1 MSEEELTAGA
11 YPTEWTVA
19 QVLSHL
25 GSGAVI
31 TQRRLEDAL
40 AGQDTPDDFAPGV
53 WDTWNAK
60 GPVAQRDDA
69 LAADAALLA
78 RIEAVPPDERNT
90 FASAMGPMTLG
101 FAQFVGMRLNEH
113 AFHTWDIEVV
123 ADPAATIP
131 APVAALVDNL
141 QRVARFTGKPTG
153 DTTTIT
159 VATTDPER
167 GFTVELTPGGVA
179 LTPGA
184 AAASPDVELP
194 AEASP
199 GSSTA
204 DWTPSTLR
212 AASTGRR
219 WTSSGGCS
227 PARRSRGDSRAT
239 LTVVLPS
246 SVRRQIGL
254 TRRSDGDRGCSPD
267 ALLVSI
273 AVRMPKRART
283 LGQPALTCDLTEG

>member
-1 MSEEELTAGA
+1 MAGMTEPTPAVAALRSSVERLGDLAPPMSQEELTTGA
-11 YPTEWTVA
+11 YPTEWSVA

-31 TQRRLEDAL
+31 TQRRLDDAL
-40 AGQDTPDDFAPGV
+40 AGLDTPDDFAPGV
-53 WDTWNAK
+53 WDSWNGK
-60 GPVAQRDDA
+60 DPVAQRDDA

-78 RIEAVPPDERNT
+78 RIEAIPPNQRNE
-90 FASAMGPMTLG
+90 FSSVMGPMTLG

-131 APVAALVDNL
+131 VPVAALVVDNL
-141 QRVARFTGKPTG
+141 ELVARFTGKPTG

-184 AAASPDVELP
+184 EAASADVELP
-194 AEASP
+194 AEAFARLVYGRLDAEHTPP
-199 GSSTA
+199 GEH
-204 DWTPSTLR
+204 
-212 AASTGRR
+212 G
-219 WTSSGGCS
+219 
-227 PARRSRGDSRAT
+227 
-239 LTVVLPS
+239 
-246 SVRRQIGL
+246 
-254 TRRSDGDRGCSPD
+254 
-267 ALLVSI
+267 
-273 AVRMPKRART
+273 
-283 LGQPALTCDLTEG
+283 PALDILRRLFPGP

>member
-1 MSEEELTAGA
+1 MTEATPDTSPSGAHEASRAHVDALRSSAERLRELAAPMSEEELTAGA

-31 TQRRLEDAL
+31 MQRRLEDAL
-40 AGQDTPDDFAPGV
+40 AGHDTPDDFALGV

-69 LAADAALLA
+69 VVADAALLA
-78 RIEAVPPDERNT
+78 RIEAVPPGERNT

-131 APVAALVDNL
+131 VPAAALVVDNL
-141 QRVARFTGKPTG
+141 ELVARFTGRPTG

-159 VATTDPER
+159 VATTGPER
-167 GFTVELTPGGVA
+167 GFTVKLMPGGVA

-194 AEASP
+194 AEAFARLVY
-199 GSSTA
+199 GRLDA
-204 DWTPSTLR
+204 EHTP
-212 AASTGRR
+212 A
-219 WTSSGGCS
+219 
-227 PARRSRGDSRAT
+227 
-239 LTVVLPS
+239 
-246 SVRRQIGL
+246 
-254 TRRSDGDRGCSPD
+254 
-267 ALLVSI
+267 
-273 AVRMPKRART
+273 
-283 LGQPALTCDLTEG
+283 GQHGPALDILRRLFCGP

>member
-1 MSEEELTAGA
+1 MTQPTHAPAPSRHLDALRSSVERLRNLAAPMSEEELTAGA

-31 TQRRLEDAL
+31 MQRRLEDAL

-78 RIEAVPPDERNT
+78 RIEAVPPDERNE
-90 FASAMGPMTLG
+90 FSSAMGPMTLG
-101 FAQFVGMRLNEH
+101 FSQFVGMRLNEH

-131 APVAALVDNL
+131 VPVAALVVDNL
-141 QRVARFTGKPTG
+141 ELVARFTGKPTG
-153 DTTTIT
+153 DSSTVT
-159 VATTDPER
+159 VATTDPQR
-167 GFTVELTPGGVA
+167 GFTVALTPDAVA

-184 AAASPDVELP
+184 AAASPNVELP
-194 AEASP
+194 AEAFARLVY
-199 GSSTA
+199 GRLDA
-204 DWTPSTLR
+204 EHTP
-212 AASTGRR
+212 AGEH
-219 WTSSGGCS
+219 G
-227 PARRSRGDSRAT
+227 
-239 LTVVLPS
+239 
-246 SVRRQIGL
+246 
-254 TRRSDGDRGCSPD
+254 
-267 ALLVSI
+267 
-273 AVRMPKRART
+273 
-283 LGQPALTCDLTEG
+283 PALDLLRRLFPGP

>member
-1 MSEEELTAGA
+1 MTDAAPATSLSGAAEPSQAHVHALRSSVERLHGLAEAMSEEELTTGA

-40 AGQDTPDDFAPGV
+40 AGQDTPDDFAPSI
-53 WDTWNAK
+53 WDSWNGK
-60 GPVAQRDDA
+60 DPVAQRDDA

-78 RIEAVPPDERNT
+78 RIEAVPPDQRNK
-90 FASAMGPMTLG
+90 FSSVMGPITLG
-101 FAQFVGMRLNEH
+101 FAQFVRMRLNEH

-131 APVAALVDNL
+131 VPVAALVVDNL
-141 QRVARFTGKPTG
+141 ELVARFTAKPTG

-167 GFTVELTPGGVA
+167 GFTVEITPGGVA

-194 AEASP
+194 AEAFARLVY
-199 GSSTA
+199 GRLDA
-204 DWTPSTLR
+204 EHTPS
-212 AASTGRR
+212 GEH
-219 WTSSGGCS
+219 G
-227 PARRSRGDSRAT
+227 
-239 LTVVLPS
+239 
-246 SVRRQIGL
+246 
-254 TRRSDGDRGCSPD
+254 
-267 ALLVSI
+267 
-273 AVRMPKRART
+273 
-283 LGQPALTCDLTEG
+283 PALDILRRLFPGP